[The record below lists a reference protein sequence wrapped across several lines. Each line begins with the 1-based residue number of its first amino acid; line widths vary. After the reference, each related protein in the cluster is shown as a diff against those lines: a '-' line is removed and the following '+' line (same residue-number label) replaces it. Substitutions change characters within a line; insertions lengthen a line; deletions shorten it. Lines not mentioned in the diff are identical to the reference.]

1 MHQQAEVKMVKDVR
15 GWLGVQVKEMLDAL
29 LSESDMDLSDDV
41 IEAILDKV
49 HIIFPLIS
57 LS

>member
-1 MHQQAEVKMVKDVR
+1 MHQQADVKMVKDLR